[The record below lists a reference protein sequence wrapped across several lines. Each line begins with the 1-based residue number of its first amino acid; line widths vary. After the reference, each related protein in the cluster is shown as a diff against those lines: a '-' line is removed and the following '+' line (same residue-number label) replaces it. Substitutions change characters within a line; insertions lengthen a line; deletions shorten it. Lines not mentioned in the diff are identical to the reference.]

1 MAEDHGSPGEL
12 PTTSP
17 RPGPDALYGSNPTP
31 PQLENG
37 PGWEAE
43 PLLVCGTAA
52 YENGEYLY
60 QDYIYD
66 DHGADQRSVLSRAPA
81 NTTSAYGSFSPA
93 TGDLFYPNDHNR
105 YAFNAADLLEFR
117 ARVDADPDEGDEI
130 VYRFTLNSMVEPDLT
145 GIAVGIDTTASGGPV
160 DGKSDWGYGLGDLGA
175 PADHVLV
182 TWGTGAELDGERLD
196 DDRVSVDV
204 ERNQIEVQVPLDPGV
219 DTWRHYCVTGLWDP
233 QRGCFKQPRE
243 SPTDDMPGGTRPSAN
258 PPPVF
263 NVGFRFD
270 EPLQEDELNLLGLS
284 QALQSVLT
292 GGLPRL
298 LTGTV
303 SRLLPGSGMESLV
316 DEISAALDGELPRTI
331 GRGNWREYG
340 QARALAERD
349 ISRFHTDLDFAKLR
363 SGLNDS
369 RVPTTGHLTMLYPS
383 RYDYG
388 RQGTDPYND
397 VFWGRL
403 QPYAAY
409 VPPEH
414 DPMEPAPMTLLLHS
428 LGCNYNEYGVF
439 MPGLVESI
447 GKEQD
452 SIVLMP
458 QARGPGRWYR
468 KEGEVDVFEAWRD
481 LETRYEIDRDR
492 VTVAGYSMGGFGTQ
506 ILSAKYPDLF
516 GRGFSVVAPP
526 SEDPIEGPTNGL
538 LRSPPLL
545 TQGLLG
551 GRGGGEFLTLFT
563 SHQENAMDLSDNIRH
578 IPMLLWNGGVDELVP
593 VLGPTNY
600 ARELR
605 RQGYRHQLDVFPAAT
620 HLSLGIRD
628 DWGRAPE
635 FLGRGEV
642 KRDPTRVTYRRDPEF
657 DEPALGLAHDK
668 AYWVSDITVRDP
680 DEGGLVDAHS
690 LAEGYDKAVSESFHE
705 TGNNPQRRLTKGTK
719 WVDFEHV
726 HDAANE
732 LHVKLENV
740 DGVTL
745 WLEEAGLEVDED
757 LTLIVR
763 SDGLATLTLAGP
775 FGRETVEVVAG
786 DTTIDLGPLVDPHP
800 GDASVSGE
808 PGEAD

>member
-1 MAEDHGSPGEL
+1 MAEDHGDPGEL
-12 PTTSP
+12 PATSP

-31 PQLENG
+31 PPLENG
-37 PGWEAE
+37 PGWEAD
-43 PLLVCGTAA
+43 PLLVCGAAA
-52 YENGEYLY
+52 YDDGEYLY
-60 QDYIYD
+60 QDFIFD

-81 NTTSAYGSFSPA
+81 NTRSAYGSFSPA
-93 TGDLFYPNDHNR
+93 TGDLFYPNDHHR
-105 YAFNAADLLEFR
+105 YAYNAADLLEFR
-117 ARVDADPDEGDEI
+117 ARIDESGGEDEI
-130 VYRFTLNSMVEPDLT
+130 VYRFTLNSMAEPDLA
-145 GIAVGIDTTASGGPV
+145 GIALGIDTTASGGPV
-160 DGKSDWGYGLGDLGA
+160 DGTSDWGYGLGDLGA

-204 ERNQIEVQVPLDPGV
+204 ERNQIEVQVPLDPGTG
-219 DTWRHYCVTGLWDP
+219 TWRHYLGVGLWDP
-233 QRGCFKQPRE
+233 ENDRFKQPRE
-243 SPTDDMPGGTRPSAN
+243 SPTDDLPGGARPSSN
-258 PPPVF
+258 PPPIF

-270 EPLQEDELNLLGLS
+270 EPIQEEELNLIGLS
-284 QALQSVLT
+284 QALRSVLT
-292 GGLPRL
+292 GGLPRFF
-298 LTGTV
+298 TGTIG
-303 SRLLPGSGMESLV
+303 RLSPIPGTESML
-316 DEISAALDGELPRTI
+316 DEITAALDGELPRTI

-349 ISRFHTDLDFAKLR
+349 ISAFFANIDFAKMR
-363 SGLNDS
+363 QGLDDS
-369 RVPTTGHLTMLYPS
+369 RVPKTGYLTMLYPS

-403 QPYAAY
+403 QPYGVY

-414 DPMEPAPMTLLLHS
+414 DPEEPAPMTLMLHS
-428 LGCNYNEYGVF
+428 LGCNYNEYSVF

-447 GKEQD
+447 AKEQD
-452 SIVLMP
+452 GIVLMP

-526 SEDPIEGPTNGL
+526 SEDPLEGPSGGL
-538 LRSPPLL
+538 IRSPTLL

-563 SHQENAMDLSDNIRH
+563 THQENAMDLADNLRH

-593 VLGPTNY
+593 VLGPINY
-600 ARELR
+600 SRKLKDL
-605 RQGYRHQLDVFPAAT
+605 GYRHQLDVFPAAG
-620 HLSLGIRD
+620 HLMLAVRD
-628 DWGRAPE
+628 KWNRAPE
-635 FLGRGEV
+635 FLARGYV
-642 KRDPTRVTYRRDPEF
+642 KRGPTRVTYRRDPEF

-668 AYWVSDITVRDP
+668 AYWVSDIRVRDT

-690 LAEGYDKAVSESFHE
+690 LAEGYDKAVPESFRE
-705 TGNNPQRRLTKGTK
+705 TGSDPQTRISKGTK

-726 HDAANE
+726 HDEANE
-732 LHVKLENV
+732 LHVKVENV

-745 WLEEAGLEVDED
+745 WIEEAGLEVDEE
-757 LTLIVR
+757 LRLIVR
-763 SDGLATLTLAGP
+763 SDGLATLTLAGS
-775 FGRETVEVVAG
+775 FGRETVEVVEG
-786 DTTIDLGPLVDPHP
+786 DTTIDLGPLTDPSP
-800 GDASVSGE
+800 EDAGAVE
-808 PGEAD
+808 RPGEAD

>member
-1 MAEDHGSPGEL
+1 MSEDQGGPGEL

-52 YENGEYLY
+52 YVDGEYLY
-60 QDYIYD
+60 QDYVFD
-66 DHGADQRSVLSRAPA
+66 DHGADQRSVLSRAPS
-81 NTTSAYGSFSPA
+81 NSRSAYGSFSAA
-93 TGDLFYPNDHNR
+93 TGDLFYPNDHHR
-105 YAFNAADLLEFR
+105 YLYNAADLLEFR
-117 ARVDADPDEGDEI
+117 ARVDGDPDEGDEI
-130 VYRFTLNSMVEPDLT
+130 VYRFTLNSMAEPDVAAV
-145 GIAVGIDTTASGGPV
+145 AVGIDTTASGGPV
-160 DGKSDWGYGLGDLGA
+160 DGASDWGYGLGDLGA

-182 TWGTGAELDGERLD
+182 TWGTGAALDGERLPD
-196 DDRVSVDV
+196 ERVHVDV
-204 ERNQIEVQVPLDPGV
+204 ERNQIEVSVPLDPGV
-219 DTWRHYCVTGLWDP
+219 ETWRHYCVTGLWDAEAG
-233 QRGCFKQPRE
+233 QFKQPAVE
-243 SPTDDMPGGTRPSAN
+243 PDQDTPGGARPSGN

-270 EPLQEDELNLLGLS
+270 EPLEEEDLNLIGMTQAMRNVLLGG
-284 QALQSVLT
+284 V
-292 GGLPRL
+292 PRL
-298 LTGTV
+298 LTDALG
-303 SRLLPGSGMESLV
+303 RLAPGDELQSAV
-316 DEISAALDGELPRTI
+316 DGFTGALDGELPRTL

-349 ISRFHTDLDFAKLR
+349 ISRFHAEIDFAKLR
-363 SGLNDS
+363 SGLTDS
-369 RVPTTGHLTMLYPS
+369 RVPATGHLTLLYPS

-397 VFWGRL
+397 IFWGRI

-414 DPMEPAPMTLLLHS
+414 DPDEPSPMTLMLHS

-439 MPGLVESI
+439 MPNLVESI
-447 GKEQD
+447 AEEQD
-452 SIVLMP
+452 GIVIMP

-492 VTVAGYSMGGFGTQ
+492 VTVSGYSMGGFGTQ
-506 ILSAKYPDLF
+506 ILSGKYPDLF
-516 GRGFSVVAPP
+516 ARGFSVVSPP
-526 SEDPIEGPTNGL
+526 AEDPLEGPSAGL
-538 LRSPPLL
+538 IRSPPLL
-545 TQGLLG
+545 VQGLLG

-563 SHQENAMDLSDNIRH
+563 DHQENAMDLTDNLRH
-578 IPMLLWNGGVDELVP
+578 IPMLLWNGGTDPLVP

-600 ARELR
+600 ARNLR
-605 RQGYRHQLDVFPAAT
+605 RHGYRHQLDVFPAAD
-620 HLSLGIRD
+620 HLLLAVRD
-628 DWGRAPE
+628 QWDRAPE
-635 FLGRGEV
+635 FLARGTV

-680 DEGGLVDAHS
+680 DDGGLVDAHS
-690 LAEGYDKAVSESFHE
+690 LADGYEKPVPENFRE
-705 TGNNPQRRLTKGTK
+705 TGSEPQRRISKGTK

-726 HDAANE
+726 HDPANE

-740 DGVTL
+740 DGATL
-745 WLEEAGLEVDED
+745 WIEEAD
-757 LTLIVR
+757 LDPAEELRLIVR
-763 SDGLATLTLAGP
+763 SDGLATLTLAGT
-775 FGRETVEVVAG
+775 FGRETVEVVDG
-786 DTTIDLGPLVDPHP
+786 DTTIDLGPLTGPAPDGAPAD
-800 GDASVSGE
+800 GQ